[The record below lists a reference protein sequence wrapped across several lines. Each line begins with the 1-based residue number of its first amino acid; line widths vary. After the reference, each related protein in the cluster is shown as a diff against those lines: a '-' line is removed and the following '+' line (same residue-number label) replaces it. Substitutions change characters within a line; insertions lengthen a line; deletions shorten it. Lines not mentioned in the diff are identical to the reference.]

1 MPRSDRRRMGNRSC
15 RRRLRNGGL
24 CGSHGNCMGLG
35 GRLCRGRWW
44 RRRDWLRE
52 SGRRGG
58 CRRWRLL
65 CDGRGGRRLG
75 CNWCGGSH
83 YSRRRRLYRGSRWSN
98 RADWRLRRRHRRG
111 WLHPSR
117 FRCGLLRC
125 FIGGDFFFGGYFRL
139 GDIVEMFPHLFGGV
153 HVNRTRVR
161 LLFGDA
167 NFRQIVND
175 DFRLDLELAGQLV
188 DADLIRLAHLPP
200 RLLLGALFGVS
211 LR

>member
-1 MPRSDRRRMGNRSC
+1 MGNRSC
-15 RRRLRNGGL
+15 RRRRLRNGGL
-24 CGSHGNCMGLG
+24 CRSHGSCRVFDSWLG
-35 GRLCRGRWW
+35 RGRWW
-44 RRRDWLRE
+44 RRRDRLRQ
-52 SGRRGG
+52 SGRRGW

-65 CDGRGGRRLG
+65 RDGHGGRGLGCNRWSGNRYGGRR
-75 CNWCGGSH
+75 
-83 YSRRRRLYRGSRWSN
+83 RLHRGSGWSD
-98 RADWRLRRRHRRG
+98 RVHGRRRRRHRRG
-111 WLHPSR
+111 RLHPGR

-125 FIGGDFFFGGYFRL
+125 FIGGDFLFGGYFRF
-139 GDIVEMFPHLFGGV
+139 GDIVEMFPHLYGGV

-167 NFRQIVND
+167 SFRQIVND

-200 RLLLGALFGVS
+200 RLLLHALFDVS